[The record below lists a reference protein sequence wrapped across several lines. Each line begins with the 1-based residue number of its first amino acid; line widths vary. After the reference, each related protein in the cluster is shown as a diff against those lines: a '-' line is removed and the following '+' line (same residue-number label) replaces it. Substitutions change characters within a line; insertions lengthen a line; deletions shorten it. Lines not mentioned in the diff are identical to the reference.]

1 MTKTKK
7 LFGAVLLLSVCF
19 AGPASAIV
27 SEGVVQQAGQS
38 SRQGQGPLRQQ
49 TEGALV
55 TGNVGGDY
63 YEGARLGEVFTIKTA
78 SAGTSFTTAGTS
90 PLAAAGTAWLALYN
104 PNGSPVNLEIA
115 SVTIN
120 GISGTPGAGGQV
132 YDIGCSQNITAAQ
145 NATPVSSLLPT
156 SAGYGRGYTQT
167 ALTGSAALTELGMT
181 CYAPFAAAMAA
192 TTAGLSCTDFIIGK
206 IILAPGCVLAIQA
219 TAAGTTHLAAG
230 SITYRQALP

>member
-1 MTKTKK
+1 MTLKKK
-7 LFGAVLLLSVCF
+7 LFASAFLLSVFF

-38 SRQGQGPLRQQ
+38 SRQGQGPLRTQ

-55 TGNVGGDY
+55 SVNTAGDY
-63 YEGARLGEVFTIKTA
+63 YEGSRLGEVFTIKTA

-104 PNGSPVNLEIA
+104 PLGSPVNMEIA

-120 GISGTPGAGGQV
+120 GISGTPGVGGIV
-132 YDIGCSQNITAAQ
+132 YDIGCSQSITATQ
-145 NATPVSSLLPT
+145 NATPIGSLLP
-156 SAGYGRGYTQT
+156 SNSGFGRGFTQT
-167 ALTGSAALTELGMT
+167 ALTGSTALTELRMS
-181 CYAPFAAAMAA
+181 CYAPFAAAIAA
-192 TTAGLSCTDFIIGK
+192 TSAGLSCNDYLIGQ

-219 TAAGTTHLAAG
+219 TAAGTTHIAAG
-230 SITYRQALP
+230 SITYRQAIP